1 MNGRAKETGVSNTY
15 CVYPFINV
23 HTNTDGR
30 CKLCCHVYSEDYIQV
45 DGKDAVL
52 GKTDWW
58 NIWNGQ
64 YMLDVRAK
72 MLAGGKVKEC
82 NRCYEHEEKGLESSR
97 QWANK
102 TYRASVTHGNPT
114 HLELRLGNHCNL
126 KCNSCWSVS
135 SDQIYKE
142 RKKILAKE
150 SVPKWLDDQ
159 WQHEIKSVEEHDW
172 AWYETQEFRDFVDQ
186 VAPTL
191 ERLYMTGGEPTLIQ
205 ANQYVLDK
213 LVEAGNTKCH
223 VAWTTNMTTW
233 PEGFY
238 DKLDFFDTSEIQMSI
253 DGYGDHNMYIRYP
266 TDWNKVEENF
276 DKAMRLP
283 EKVQLKIYFVYQAWN
298 VFDVVKLIRW
308 LEQKQTRRVDFVP
321 IFLEHPDQLHSC
333 VWPRELQHNIIGK
346 LMMLDT
352 KLHQDAVQ
360 RIINYTQNT
369 NKYSAENLMR
379 MKQFISINDRY
390 RKYKFADIFP
400 LLNDILETECKK

>member
-1 MNGRAKETGVSNTY
+1 VDSMSDTY
-15 CVYPFINV
+15 CIYPFINV

-30 CKLCCHVYSEDYIQV
+30 CKLCCHVYSEDYIQA
-45 DGKDAVL
+45 DGHDAVL
-52 GKTDWW
+52 GKDKWE
-58 NIWNGQ
+58 NIWNGE
-64 YMLDVRAK
+64 YMLNVRAN
-72 MLAGGKVKEC
+72 MLAGKPVKEC
-82 NRCYEHEEKGLESSR
+82 GRCYEHEAKGLESSR

-102 TYRASVTHGNPT
+102 NYKQPLLHSNPT

-135 SDQIYKE
+135 SDNIYKE
-142 RKKILAKE
+142 RKKILASE
-150 SVPKWLDDQ
+150 TVPDWLNDQ
-159 WQHEIKSVEEHDW
+159 WQHEIKSVEAHDW
-172 AWYETQEFRDFVDQ
+172 QWYETQEFRDFVDT

-213 LVEAGNTKCH
+213 LVEVGNTKCH

-238 DKLDFFDTSEIQMSI
+238 NKLDFFDSSEVQMSI

-298 VFDVVKLIRW
+298 VFDVDRLIRW
-308 LEQKQTRRVDFVP
+308 LEKRQTRRVDFVP

-333 VWPRELQHNIIGK
+333 VWPREIQHKVIGK
-346 LMMLDT
+346 LFTLETTMHKDP
-352 KLHQDAVQ
+352 VQ

-369 NKYSAENLMR
+369 HKYSVENINR
-379 MKQFISINDRY
+379 MKQFIAINDKY
-390 RKYKFADIFP
+390 RRYKFADIFP
-400 LLNDILETECKK
+400 TLNYILEDVCKT

>member
-1 MNGRAKETGVSNTY
+1 MNNTY
-15 CVYPFINV
+15 CVYPWINL

-30 CKLCCHVYSEDYIQV
+30 CKLCCHIYSEDYIEV
-45 DGKDAVL
+45 DGKPAVL
-52 GKTDWW
+52 GKDSWKE
-58 NIWNGQ
+58 IWHGEHMSNVRNRMING
-64 YMLDVRAK
+64 LP
-72 MLAGGKVKEC
+72 LKEC
-82 NRCYEHEEKGLESSR
+82 NRCYEHEQKGIESSR

-102 TYRASVTHGNPT
+102 NYPITDLQVYNPT

-135 SDQIYKE
+135 SDNIYKE
-142 RKKILAKE
+142 RKKIISKE
-150 SVPKWLDDQ
+150 RLPTWLHDQ
-159 WQHEIKSVEEHDW
+159 WAHEIRSVEEHDW
-172 AWYETQEFRDFVDQ
+172 QWYETQEFRDFVDA

-213 LVEAGNTKCH
+213 LVEVGNRKCH

-238 DKLDFFDTSEIQMSI
+238 DKLDFFDSSEVQMSI

-276 DKAMRLP
+276 AKAMTLP

-298 VFDVVKLIRW
+298 VFDVAPLVKW
-308 LEQKQTRRVDFVP
+308 LESTQTRRVDFVP

-333 VWPRELQHNIIGK
+333 VWPKEILHK
-346 LMMLDT
+346 ALDDLRMIRT
-352 KLHQDAVQ
+352 KYHKDPVQ
-360 RIINYTQNT
+360 RIINYTLNT
-369 NKYSAENLMR
+369 DKYSVENIQR
-379 MKQFISINDRY
+379 MKQFIAINDKY
-390 RKYKFADIFP
+390 RKHKFSTIFP
-400 LLNDILETECKK
+400 LLDLILETECKI

>member
-1 MNGRAKETGVSNTY
+1 MLGKAKDIGMSDTY

-52 GKTDWW
+52 GKTNWN
-58 NIWNGQ
+58 NIWNSK
-64 YMLDVRAK
+64 YMLDVRANLLSGK
-72 MLAGGKVKEC
+72 KVKEC
-82 NRCYEHEEKGLESSR
+82 NRCYEHEEKGLQSSR
-97 QWANK
+97 QWANENYK
-102 TYRASVTHGNPT
+102 QPLLHSNPT
-114 HLELRLGNHCNL
+114 HLELRLGNKCNL

-135 SDQIYKE
+135 SSQIYKE
-142 RKKILAKE
+142 RKKILANE
-150 SVPKWLDDQ
+150 TVPKWLDDQ
-159 WQHEIKSVEEHDW
+159 WQHEIKSVESFDW
-172 AWYETQEFRDFVDQ
+172 QWYETQEFRDFVDQ

-191 ERLYMTGGEPTLIQ
+191 ERLYMTGGEPTMID

-238 DKLDFFDTSEIQMSI
+238 DKLDFFDSSEVQMSI

-266 TDWNKVEENF
+266 TDWKKVEENF
-276 DKAMRLP
+276 TKAMTLP

-298 VFDVVKLIRW
+298 VFDVDRLIRW
-308 LEQKQTRRVDFVP
+308 LEERQTRRVDFVP

-333 VWPRELQHNIIGK
+333 VWPREIQHKIIGK
-346 LMMLDT
+346 LFTLQTTMHKDP
-352 KLHQDAVQ
+352 VQ

-369 NKYSAENLMR
+369 NKYSAENINR

-390 RKYKFADIFP
+390 RKYKFADVFP
-400 LLNDILETECKK
+400 LLNYILEDVCET

>member
-1 MNGRAKETGVSNTY
+1 MSGKAKETGVSDTF
-15 CVYPFINV
+15 CIYPFINV

-52 GKTDWW
+52 GKTDWY
-58 NIWNGQ
+58 NIWNSK
-64 YMLDVRAK
+64 YMFDVRAN
-72 MLAGGKVKEC
+72 MYAGKPVKEC
-82 NRCYEHEEKGLESSR
+82 SRCYEHESKGLQSSR
-97 QWANK
+97 QWANENYK
-102 TYRASVTHGNPT
+102 MPDHGNPT
-114 HLELRLGNHCNL
+114 HLELRLGNKCNL

-135 SDQIYKE
+135 SSQIYKE
-142 RKKILAKE
+142 RKKILANE
-150 SVPKWLDDQ
+150 TVPKWLDDQ
-159 WQHEIKSVEEHDW
+159 WQHEIKSVEAFDW
-172 AWYETQEFRDFVDQ
+172 QWYETQEFRDFVDN

-191 ERLYMTGGEPTLIQ
+191 ERLYMTGGEPTMID

-213 LVEAGNTKCH
+213 LVEVGNNKCH

-238 DKLDFFDTSEIQMSI
+238 DKLEFFDSSEVQMSI

-266 TDWNKVEENF
+266 TDWSKVEENF
-276 DKAMRLP
+276 AKAMTLP

-298 VFDVVKLIRW
+298 VFDVDRLIRW
-308 LEQKQTRRVDFVP
+308 LEEQQTRRVDFVP

-333 VWPRELQHNIIGK
+333 VWPTEIKHKVIGK
-346 LMMLDT
+346 LFTLET
-352 KLHQDAVQ
+352 TLHKDPVQ

-369 NKYSAENLMR
+369 NKYSVENLKR

>member
-1 MNGRAKETGVSNTY
+1 MSDTY

-52 GKTDWW
+52 GKTDWY
-58 NIWNGQ
+58 NIWGSK

-72 MLAGGKVKEC
+72 MLGGGKVKEC

-102 TYRASVTHGNPT
+102 NYRASVTHGNPT

-135 SDQIYKE
+135 SDNIYKE
-142 RKKILAKE
+142 RKKILANE
-150 SVPKWLDDQ
+150 TVPQWLNDQ
-159 WQHEIKSVEEHDW
+159 WQHEIKSVEAHDW
-172 AWYETQEFRDFVDQ
+172 SWYETQEFKDFIDA

-191 ERLYMTGGEPTLIQ
+191 ERLYLTGGEPTLIQ

-213 LVEAGNTKCH
+213 LVEAGNRKCH

-238 DKLDFFDTSEIQMSI
+238 DKLAFFNSSEIQMSI
-253 DGYGDHNMYIRYP
+253 DGYESHNAYIRYP
-266 TDWNKVEENF
+266 TDWNKLEENF
-276 DKAMRLP
+276 EKALKLP
-283 EKVQLKIYFVYQAWN
+283 STVQLKIYFVYQAWN
-298 VFDVVKLIRW
+298 VFDVGDLIGW
-308 LEQKQTRRVDFVP
+308 LESKQGDRRVDFVP
-321 IFLEHPDQLHSC
+321 IFLEHPEQIHSC
-333 VWPRELQHNIIGK
+333 VWPDHVKLRVLEKLHN
-346 LMMLDT
+346 LTTLR
-352 KLHQDAVQ
+352 HQDAVS
-360 RIINYTQNT
+360 RIINYTHNT
-369 NKYSAENLMR
+369 TKYSKENMKRMR
-379 MKQFISINDRY
+379 EFIDINDRY
-390 RKYKFADIFP
+390 RRHKFNSLFYE
-400 LLNDILETECKK
+400 LNDILENECRI